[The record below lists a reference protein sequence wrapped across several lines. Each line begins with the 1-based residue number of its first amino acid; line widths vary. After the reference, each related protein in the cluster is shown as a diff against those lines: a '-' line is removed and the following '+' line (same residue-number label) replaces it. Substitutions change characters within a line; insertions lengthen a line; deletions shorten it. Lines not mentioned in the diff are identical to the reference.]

1 MRPTRSRTGRRW
13 RYGTAAV
20 AVLTLGVASACSN
33 SSSSTPAASSSGS
46 ASASG
51 ATGSGGTLSFPR
63 NETLYTSGTS
73 YSPPTIWN
81 PLDTGNFATGAQGL
95 IYEPLYLY
103 DPVKGQYD
111 PWLATSSVASDW
123 QGTKFVMTIRSGV
136 NWSDGQALTGA
147 DVAFSIQTAMKD
159 ANDPYNANVQSVQSA
174 TASGNTVTVTFKNNQ
189 PGYTEFEDYLWKAP
203 VLPQHIWKSISASQ
217 INTWPDKNPVGTGP
231 MTLDTASA
239 QEVAYQTKPNWWATS
254 ALGLLV
260 QVQVPGRR
268 GQRLQQ
274 PGARPADRR
283 ATSTGRTTTYR
294 ASTPWPRRRAATA
307 VTRSSST
314 TRSPSTTC
322 CQGTR
327 CGSSRTPPR
336 PR

>member
-33 SSSSTPAASSSGS
+33 SSSSTPAASSASGS

-73 YSPPTIWN
+73 YAPPTIWN

-111 PWLATSSVASDW
+111 PWLATGSVASDW

-159 ANDPYNANVQSVQSA
+159 ANDPYNGYVQSVQSA
-174 TASGNTVTVTFKNNQ
+174 TASGNTVTVTFKN
-189 PGYTEFEDYLWKAP
+189 
-203 VLPQHIWKSISASQ
+203 
-217 INTWPDKNPVGTGP
+217 
-231 MTLDTASA
+231 
-239 QEVAYQTKPNWWATS
+239 TS
-254 ALGLLV
+254 
-260 QVQVPGRR
+260 
-268 GQRLQQ
+268 
-274 PGARPADRR
+274 PA
-283 ATSTGRTTTYR
+283 
-294 ASTPWPRRRAATA
+294 
-307 VTRSSST
+307 TRSSRTTCGRPRSCRST
-314 TRSPSTTC
+314 SGSRSRRARSTPGPTRTRSAPA
-322 CQGTR
+322 R
-327 CGSSRTPPR
+327 
-336 PR
+336 